1 MVLMSSLFLAFM
13 GGEELMP
20 LDSIVSNDLL
30 STIEQYSYFIYIY
43 INVLYN
49 NKTLKV
55 RIKKYFIEI
64 N

>member
-1 MVLMSSLFLAFM
+1 
-13 GGEELMP
+13 MP